1 MRISPTLG
9 SVGSNR
15 LSQYT
20 QSVSAQTALSSPL
33 SALRSHTHPELRSQ
47 ITRPSH
53 SPTRIPPSSTNTAR
67 HDDACTVAVAPP
79 SAAAAEIQPSPRT
92 TITATT
98 LPPSLSL
105 SLSLYSPAPLSPR
118 SAASS
123 PGWCG
128 PPPLL
133 RSACPSLTH
142 RWPPLTMSQTERPP
156 IHLEER
162 SPIPHTPSAST
173 SLAIDPQPSLTLR
186 GGV

>member
-128 PPPLL
+128 PPRCCAPLAPPSPTGGPL
-133 RSACPSLTH
+133 SPCPRQSGHRFTWRSEVPFPTHPAHPLPSPSTLN
-142 RWPPLTMSQTERPP
+142 PL
-156 IHLEER
+156 
-162 SPIPHTPSAST
+162 
-173 SLAIDPQPSLTLR
+173 
-186 GGV
+186 